1 MPIAI
6 TGATGHLGRLV
17 IDDLL
22 SAGVPGTDLIAI
34 ARDPD
39 KALALT
45 NAGVQV
51 RVADYND
58 RDSIQAALVGVDK
71 MLLISS
77 PQIGSRVPQHRNIID
92 AATTARVSY
101 VAYTSVLHA
110 DISHIGLAAEHYVT
124 ENAIAS
130 SGLNFYVPPQRLVL
144 GELHHQRSWHRA
156 RIRAADRHP
165 ARCRRR
171 WPPRRRR
178 PRRLCPSRGH
188 RARYAGSYW

>member
-58 RDSIQAALVGVDK
+58 RESMQAALVGVDK

-92 AATTARVSY
+92 AAAPCARH
-101 VAYTSVLHA
+101 AHRTST
-110 DISHIGLAAEHYVT
+110 S
-124 ENAIAS
+124 
-130 SGLNFYVPPQRLVL
+130 
-144 GELHHQRSWHRA
+144 
-156 RIRAADRHP
+156 
-165 ARCRRR
+165 
-171 WPPRRRR
+171 
-178 PRRLCPSRGH
+178 
-188 RARYAGSYW
+188 

>member
-1 MPIAI
+1 MARIGDKLFKPIAI

-34 ARDPD
+34 VRDPD

-58 RDSIQAALVGVDK
+58 RDSMRAALVGVDK

-77 PQIGSRVPQHRNIID
+77 PR
-92 AATTARVSY
+92 
-101 VAYTSVLHA
+101 
-110 DISHIGLAAEHYVT
+110 
-124 ENAIAS
+124 
-130 SGLNFYVPPQRLVL
+130 
-144 GELHHQRSWHRA
+144 
-156 RIRAADRHP
+156 
-165 ARCRRR
+165 
-171 WPPRRRR
+171 
-178 PRRLCPSRGH
+178 
-188 RARYAGSYW
+188 